1 MSACHH
7 FVLAVAFV
15 AVSSL
20 HAEPEVRRAIPVE
33 RSKSLAPKPTPV
45 RKALPA
51 ASPTPAAAAD
61 ITPTP
66 DSNASQF
73 VSIPLLK
80 DLTIEVPGSW
90 WILGADLDAIIK
102 TTAEAI
108 LKLANLPTSEGKRTT
123 LFRAN
128 SMPQSTY
135 ASIAA
140 SVVNSPDMTLE
151 EYNAA
156 GESDL
161 HELAQNIAAS
171 TEQAGITIISRPT
184 AKKETIN
191 GIPAIA
197 SSYARQGRKG
207 VTRVETI
214 FLFEA
219 GKQFS
224 ITLAYRESEGD
235 FWKPVIAHMR
245 QSIARTASIPAS
257 TAAANTTPVPV
268 TAAAPSS
275 ASADVVAHKD
285 TTPQSA
291 ETSKMPPAPERLRW
305 ASHPAGMLKEDDIL
319 GVRLAEISTFSSNSL
334 TFTPAPKAP
343 RMPPVSVG
351 SVSMGLEGLTPT
363 TGEET
368 GIEGIT
374 QTTGAE
380 MGALT
385 SQVMAERQY
394 LTEEEDDEIPD
405 DAEARRLAHSYSVYQ
420 PAQKRL
426 HRGRDR
432 RRRPRGPD
440 RSASAPVRTVLHHQ
454 ERRGGDG
461 FGVERRA
468 AHRGGAASRHNQRG
482 FAPRRHT
489 LSGLSAAESRMN
501 ARCGRLYNF
510 TARMSSSTNASSTG
524 SMTARSN
531 RGRLEEIHRIKIP
544 DCAQTSARTCI

>member
-33 RSKSLAPKPTPV
+33 PAPKPTPV

-102 TTAEAI
+102 TTAEAT

-275 ASADVVAHKD
+275 SASADVVAHKD

-305 ASHPAGMLKEDDIL
+305 ASHPAGMIKQDDIL
-319 GVRLAEISTFSSNSL
+319 GVRLAEIPVYNDENEIGGPVKLSELTDQPPAAQPLRPFSSKSLELSLAPEEVESERKRIASERTATISPVDLSLEGPGRTGADYQTPLSTGTDIGPLEAHTHAEGVTNLSL
-334 TFTPAPKAP
+334 TAGQMDA
-343 RMPPVSVG
+343 RS
-351 SVSMGLEGLTPT
+351 
-363 TGEET
+363 
-368 GIEGIT
+368 EGIPT
-374 QTTGAE
+374 
-380 MGALT
+380 
-385 SQVMAERQY
+385 
-394 LTEEEDDEIPD
+394 
-405 DAEARRLAHSYSVYQ
+405 DAEARQLMNSLRPGMSAHEIAQIDQRLQAYFTK
-420 PAQKRL
+420 KRDV
-426 HRGRDR
+426 RDFEN
-432 RRRPRGPD
+432 
-440 RSASAPVRTVLHHQ
+440 A
-454 ERRGGDG
+454 ERLSKIFDPKDLR
-461 FGVERRA
+461 
-468 AHRGGAASRHNQRG
+468 ASRL
-482 FAPRRHT
+482 FAPAERQAGPRHV
-489 LSGLSAAESRMN
+489 S
-501 ARCGRLYNF
+501 
-510 TARMSSSTNASSTG
+510 
-524 SMTARSN
+524 
-531 RGRLEEIHRIKIP
+531 
-544 DCAQTSARTCI
+544 